1 MVSDTR
7 TTEIM
12 INREVWQDVNSPVPT
27 DNPEETSEK
36 HSVTGITLNNE
47 VYMTGNSP
55 LIPTCCFDVC

>member
-1 MVSDTR
+1 
-7 TTEIM
+7 M